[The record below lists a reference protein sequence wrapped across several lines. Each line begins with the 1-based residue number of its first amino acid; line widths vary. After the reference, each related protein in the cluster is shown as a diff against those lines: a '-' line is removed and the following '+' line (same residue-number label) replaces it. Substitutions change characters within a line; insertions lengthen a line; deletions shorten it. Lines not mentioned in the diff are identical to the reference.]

1 MGGVWERIARRI
13 LDAILQK
20 ENCRLTHE
28 VLVTLMAEVMEIMNV
43 RPLVPVSSDPD
54 MPAVFTP
61 ATLLTH
67 KIDTVS
73 APQGDMDLK
82 DLYTKQWRSP
92 SSC

>member
-1 MGGVWERIARRI
+1 MIGVARHI

-28 VLVTLMAEVMEIMNV
+28 VLVTLMAEVMEIMNA

-61 ATLLTH
+61 AILLTQ

-82 DLYTKQWRSP
+82 DLYTKRWRSP